1 MRARLPATVAGY
13 RWVGGW
19 VRGCVGAWVRAL
31 GAAGLPDVLK
41 PDIQCVRT
49 H

>member
-13 RWVGGW
+13 RWV
-19 VRGCVGAWVRAL
+19 RGCVGAWLRAL